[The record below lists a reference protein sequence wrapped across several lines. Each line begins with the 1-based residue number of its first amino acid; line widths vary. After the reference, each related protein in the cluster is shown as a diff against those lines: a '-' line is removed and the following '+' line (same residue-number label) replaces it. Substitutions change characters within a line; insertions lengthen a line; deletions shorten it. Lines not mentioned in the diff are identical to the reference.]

1 MRRYETLLVLNPEL
15 PEAQTRETID
25 RARRVL
31 SEAGAE
37 DDQAQEWGMRDLAYE
52 IRKHRRGY
60 YVLLE
65 YKASPEM
72 VTELERNLKIADEV
86 LRFISVHAVK
96 SARRPATEGSGDSGG
111 GSGAESTS
119 KQDASA
125 SNEDATVSAPAPADT
140 GVAPES
146 TAPASE

>member
-31 SEAGAE
+31 TEAGAE
-37 DDQAQEWGMRDLAYE
+37 DDQVQEWGMRDLAYE
-52 IRKHRRGY
+52 IRNHKRGY

-65 YKASPEM
+65 YNASPEM
-72 VTELERNLKIADEV
+72 VLELERNLKIADEV

-96 SARRPATEGSGDSGG
+96 SARRTTGEATEAGGEREASATVPPAAPATE
-111 GSGAESTS
+111 ES
-119 KQDASA
+119 AV
-125 SNEDATVSAPAPADT
+125 ATEPPAP
-140 GVAPES
+140 V
-146 TAPASE
+146 SE